1 MLNVVIALQVKTSSP
16 IAPCGEHLGPCPP
29 EATAS
34 SKGDREEGL
43 PIYNV
48 NNTAAYDKALS
59 EQALL
64 DADAGSRYGFSSGAF
79 ELLKVDLLDL

>member
-1 MLNVVIALQVKTSSP
+1 MTG
-16 IAPCGEHLGPCPP
+16 AP
-29 EATAS
+29 
-34 SKGDREEGL
+34 SKPLEDHDKDDKSL

-64 DADAGSRYGFSSGAF
+64 DADAGSRYGFRSRAF
-79 ELLKVDLLDL
+79 ES